1 MPRLSLWD
9 KRKRNDY
16 KFFDRVIAEQYT
28 VGGTSMYLHKYL
40 GPTED
45 QLSEDQGNINESSI
59 QDVLFLENRDR
70 RYDPD
75 VYELRCVYTV
85 NDIDF
90 DLRQFGLFLSND
102 TLFITVH
109 LNNMLESVG
118 RKIMSGDV
126 IELPHLRDDALLDED
141 KVVNK
146 YYAVTDSVRPAEG
159 FSQTWY
165 PHLWRI
171 KAEPITDSQE
181 FSDILNR
188 EVLEDG
194 SLGDIV
200 TDGGSLKDLISTFKD
215 EIGISDAIMKQ
226 AEELVPKRN
235 FETAHLY
242 VVPGKE
248 LGHQYPWIFAGDG
261 KPPNGAELAGSGDI
275 FPQNPEENAY
285 FLRTDY
291 EPNILFRYNNNVWVR
306 IEVDYRKNWSAANRI
321 LQSFIVNDKE
331 NIIGR
336 NEAPVKE
343 KQGLSE
349 VVRPRDQD
357 KDL

>member
-16 KFFDRVIAEQYT
+16 NFFDSLTREQYI

-40 GPTED
+40 GPVENG
-45 QLSEDQGNINESSI
+45 LSDNQENINESSI

-70 RYDPD
+70 KYDPD

-109 LNNMLESVG
+109 LNNMVESIG

-126 IELPHLRDDALLDED
+126 IELPHLRDDALLDEE

-159 FSQTWY
+159 FSPTWY
-165 PHLWRI
+165 PHIWRI

-194 SLGDIV
+194 TLGDIV
-200 TDGGSLKDLISTFKD
+200 TDGNALRDLISSYKD
-215 EIGISDAIMKQ
+215 EIGISEAIMEE
-226 AEELVPKRN
+226 AESNVPKRN

-242 VVPGKE
+242 VVPGDE
-248 LGHQYPWIFAGDG
+248 LNHQRPWIFAGDG
-261 KPPNGAELAGSGDI
+261 KPPNGAELTGSGDI
-275 FPQNPEENAY
+275 FPQTPENGSY

-291 EPNILFRYNNNVWVR
+291 EPNVLYKYDGGKWKRV
-306 IEVDYRKNWSAANRI
+306 EADYRKTWSAANRI
-321 LQSFIVNDKE
+321 LQSFIVNNKE
-331 NIIGR
+331 NTIGR
-336 NEAPVKE
+336 RTIKE
-343 KQGLSE
+343 KQGLSGA
-349 VVRPRDQD
+349 VTPRGTLED
-357 KDL
+357 